1 MLTLTK
7 QALKRPSITLIIGMA
22 IIVFG
27 LITLGSVKQELFPS
41 LSFPIVSVTTVYPGA
56 SAEIV
61 DQDVTGPIQSAIS
74 GIQGIESS
82 QSTSAEGFAFTIIQ
96 FDFDADIKEAKASV
110 EDKISAL
117 RLPQGVQA
125 PKVGTFDFSSLP
137 AINASV
143 SGKDNSVNLSDVQ
156 ARMQSEVIPALA
168 AISGVSNVS
177 LTGGETTQVLVTLN
191 PQKLAENNL
200 TQQQVVQLLQANN
213 LTFPVG
219 TLDDAGRSLPL
230 RVTHK
235 YSTTDEIGNLVVGVK
250 GMRPGAGAGAAAGQ
264 AQQPQPQTGTQPG
277 QAQPQIPDALLVR
290 LKDVS
295 TVTLS
300 KTGSATITRT
310 NGQPNLGM
318 QVFTDQNA
326 NIVEVTKAVRAE
338 LARVE
343 SAQSD
348 TPLSFKIV
356 SEQAT
361 TIQKSINGVTQEG
374 LLGALVA
381 VLVVLIFLM
390 SIRTTLIAAVSIPVS
405 VIVAL
410 ILMQLQ
416 GFSLNVITLGGL
428 AVAIGR
434 VVDDS
439 IVVLENIYR
448 HVRKGDDVN
457 TSVIEG
463 TREVAGAITA
473 STLTTVAVFLPLGLA
488 GGLVS
493 KLFLPFSLTVTYAL
507 LSSLLVAITIVP
519 LLARLFMGR
528 IQMGKHEDDSWLQ
541 RAYTPLLKWSLRF
554 RMLTLLVAAVL
565 FFGSMALITQL
576 KFSFIP
582 DTAHKNISIS
592 LTTPPGTDL
601 ATTTSR
607 VLQVE
612 QIAAGYQSQGKVA
625 DIQTVIGR
633 GSGAGSMAQ
642 LTGGSAGSTT
652 NEAQLT
658 LTLTDEAGDPQALAD
673 ELQAQINKI
682 EGFDAATVKTVAA
695 TSMGGAGSSG
705 LDIKVTSA
713 DRNSLQEASRMIL
726 ERLGGDNGK
735 DLNVTNVTSSLAEVK
750 PTLRIEVDPQK
761 AFLSG
766 STTAQIALQIQS
778 LLNGQSVGNVTLAQS
793 DNTNTIAANDSSKPV
808 ELFVRVDPSA
818 LSLENLRNLKVG
830 TTYPIALSEVAT
842 IDEVPGALNITRING
857 DQAAS
862 ISGQITSPDTI
873 NVQMQ
878 VEAEIKKLA
887 LPAGVQVGG
896 GAQASSQTEALQGL
910 GIALLVAIGLVYI
923 IMLFWS
929 GSLLTPFVILFSLP
943 LAAIGAILGLFIT
956 GKPLGITSLIGMLM
970 LIGIVVTNAI
980 VLLDLVEQHR
990 ERGMSTYDSL
1000 IQGGRTRLRPILM
1013 TAIATILALV
1023 PLAFSVG
1030 GESFLTGDLAVVV
1043 MGGLFTSTF
1052 LTLLVVPVVY
1062 SLVSGLRDRFT
1073 RTPREVVPSLKVDG
1087 SPEIA
1092 ESDDES
1098 DGSGSKGKGLVPG
1111 PSAASS
1117 QQTSNRSRRSPWLAR
1132 PSNEGS

>member
-1 MLTLTK
+1 MIELTK
-7 QALKRPSITLIIGMA
+7 QALKRPSITLIIAMA

-27 LITLGSVKQELFPS
+27 LITLGSIKQELFPS

-96 FDFDADIKEAKASV
+96 FDFNADIKEAKSSV

-117 RLPQGVQA
+117 RLPQGAQA

-143 SGKDNSVNLSDVQ
+143 SGKDNSVDLSAVQ

-250 GMRPGAGAGAAAGQ
+250 GMRSGAGAGAATGQ
-264 AQQPQPQTGTQPG
+264 AQPQTGAQPG

-326 NIVEVTKAVRAE
+326 NIVEVTKAVNAE

-343 SAQSD
+343 NTQGD

-507 LSSLLVAITIVP
+507 LSSLVVAVTIVP

-528 IQMGKHEDDSWLQ
+528 IQLSKHEDDSWLQ

-554 RMLTLLVAAVL
+554 RWATLLIAAVL

-612 QIAAGYQSQGKVA
+612 QIAAGYQSQSKVA

-658 LTLTDEAGDPQALAD
+658 LTLTDGAGDAQALAD
-673 ELQAQINKI
+673 DLQAQINKI

-713 DRNSLQEASRMIL
+713 DRSSLQEASRIIL
-726 ERLGGDNGK
+726 ERLGGDKGK
-735 DLNVTNVTSSLAEVK
+735 GLNVTNVTSSLAEVK
-750 PTLRIEVDPQK
+750 PTLKIDVDPQK

-766 STTAQIALQIQS
+766 STAAQIALQIQG
-778 LLNGQSVGNVTLAQS
+778 LLNGQSVGNVTLAQP
-793 DNTNTIAANDSSKPV
+793 DNTNTTATNDSSKPV

-818 LSLENLRNLKVG
+818 LSLENLRSLKVG
-830 TTYPIALSEVAT
+830 TANPVALSDVAT
-842 IDEVPGALNITRING
+842 IDEVPGALSVTRING

-862 ISGQITSPDTI
+862 ISGQITSIDTV

-878 VEAEIKKLA
+878 VVAEIKKLD
-887 LPAGVQVGG
+887 LPAGVEVGG
-896 GAQASSQTEALQGL
+896 GAQAASQTEALQGL
-910 GIALLVAIGLVYI
+910 GVALLVAIGLVYI

-990 ERGMSTYDSL
+990 KRGMSTYDSL

-1062 SLVSGLRDRFT
+1062 SLVSGVQNRFT
-1073 RTPREVVPSLKVDG
+1073 RNKQASTPSTQAAE
-1087 SPEIA
+1087 SPETLGREA
-1092 ESDDES
+1092 EA
-1098 DGSGSKGKGLVPG
+1098 DGQAAKKAGAIPALASRSSNGSLNG
-1111 PSAASS
+1111 
-1117 QQTSNRSRRSPWLAR
+1117 SRRSPWLAR
-1132 PSNEGS
+1132 SPKEGNQVN